1 MGELTGVRS
10 GENFLP
16 DSRGVVV
23 SDSAIVVSTGSNPVK
38 RWPGWPDARGWVIAG
53 FFGLEF
59 YILYM
64 VREDGTLLANA
75 SFMQMAANITTGGVL
90 LIAMNMFGGTK
101 AGAEM
106 NTKVGEA
113 LTASVTKDKTP

>member
-1 MGELTGVRS
+1 MIL
-10 GENFLP
+10 
-16 DSRGVVV
+16 
-23 SDSAIVVSTGSNPVK
+23 
-38 RWPGWPDARGWVIAG
+38 G

-59 YILYM
+59 ALLYM
-64 VREDGTLLANA
+64 VHDDGTLLANA

-90 LIAMNMFGGTK
+90 LIGMNMFGGTK

-113 LTASVTKDKTP
+113 LTASVASKTP